1 MTAPVFAA
9 DKLFRAEKTSPA
21 ARAHRFMR
29 YPTAVITFIAVISRP
44 EFLSG
49 PVQDKKNTG

>member
-29 YPTAVITFIAVISRP
+29 YPTAVITFIAVI
-44 EFLSG
+44 FLAG
-49 PVQDKKNTG
+49 VPFRAVQDKKNTG